1 VTLVDRALDL
11 ALDAMRFAY
20 RRTPLPAVLRKLSG
34 EDQGVLESQHVEPLT
49 GRPYRIFTRADHDA
63 RKAAP
68 VLFALHAYSSTSDIV
83 LDGLRLRRR
92 AAFQRGF
99 VLVVPEGTRDA
110 TGNPFWNATA
120 GCSGQ
125 GSRTVDDLGYL
136 RAVLA
141 RVRAQFA
148 VDPARV
154 DAVGVSNGGFMAV
167 RWAAEPGGDLRA
179 IACLSGGGL
188 GPEDPPYRPSVPVR
202 ALHIH
207 GTRDDEILFNGGRGP
222 NGTYPSVLETIAAW
236 RSTCNANGAP
246 RSERRRSLLQG
257 PTHRQTWHGKRGDVA
272 LWIVE
277 GGGHH
282 LYGVRWMMDDVL
294 DFLVGG

>member
-1 VTLVDRALDL
+1 MTRLSALDL
-11 ALDAMRFAY
+11 VLDAARFAY
-20 RRTPLPAVLRKLSG
+20 RRTPLPILLRKLSR
-34 EDQGVLESQHVEPLT
+34 EDHGVVESRRIEPST
-49 GRPYRIFTRADHDA
+49 GRPYRVITRVDHDA
-63 RKAAP
+63 SRAAS

-110 TGNPFWNATA
+110 MGNPFWNATA
-120 GCSGQ
+120 GYSGT
-125 GSRTVDDLGYL
+125 GPRTVDDLGYL

-141 RVRAQFA
+141 RVRTQFA
-148 VDPARV
+148 IDPARV
-154 DAVGVSNGGFMAV
+154 YAVGVSNGAFMAG

-188 GPEDPPYRPSVPVR
+188 GPEDPPYRPSVSLRV
-202 ALHIH
+202 LHIH
-207 GTRDDEILFNGGRGP
+207 GTHDDEVLFDGGRGP
-222 NGTYPSVLETIAAW
+222 NGAYPSVLETIAAW
-236 RSTCNANGAP
+236 RSTCSANGAP

-257 PTHRQTWHGKRGDVA
+257 PTHRQTWHGERGDVA
-272 LWIVE
+272 LWTVE

-294 DFLVGG
+294 DFLAGG